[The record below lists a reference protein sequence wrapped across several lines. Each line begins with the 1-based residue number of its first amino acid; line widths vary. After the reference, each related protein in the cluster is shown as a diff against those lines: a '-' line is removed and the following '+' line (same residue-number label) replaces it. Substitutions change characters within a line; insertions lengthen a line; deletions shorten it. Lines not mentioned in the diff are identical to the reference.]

1 MTHHPEYS
9 PHERAEHVAGVAPLL
24 QGQSR
29 RLARSGGSSV
39 HRAATDMHPCGRCIN
54 PARLPPAPPND
65 GNPATWGRS
74 GRKGGRAIAF
84 CNAGAWRVCQKPVD
98 GPLCNLATP
107 RGTKPKPLTVNFHNP
122 RVVPFCPRVT
132 SLFPRVG
139 FCIFASRPLS
149 ISLFSL
155 IRESEREGC
164 AEKRL
169 IHGFLRCLKKHP
181 RVWSP
186 IHGFSG
192 DAFLGK
198 TQCWRGFA
206 GVLPLF
212 HASTGRNAYTSLGL
226 VRND

>member
-1 MTHHPEYS
+1 MHRHEYS
-9 PHERAEHVAGVAPLL
+9 PQERAEHLPGAVALPSRL
-24 QGQSR
+24 SR

-39 HRAATDMHPCGRCIN
+39 HRAATDLDPCGQCIN

-65 GNPATWGRS
+65 GNPAAGGKS
-74 GRKGGRAIAF
+74 GRNGGRAIAF

-107 RGTKPKPLTVNFHNP
+107 RGTKPKPFTVNFQNP
-122 RVVPFCPRVT
+122 RVVPFCPRVV
-132 SLFPRVG
+132 SFFPRVG

-155 IRESEREGC
+155 RRESEREGC
-164 AEKRL
+164 AEKRP

-198 TQCWRGFA
+198 TQCWRGVA

-212 HASTGRNAYTSLGL
+212 HASTGRNAYTFLET